1 MYAEAQV
8 EADGH
13 ANSTALEALNL
24 VRRRAKL
31 PDFMNSNKEVFKEA
45 VWDER
50 YFELCFEGKIWRVRR
65 DSC

>member
-1 MYAEAQV
+1 M
-8 EADGH
+8 DTL
-13 ANSTALEALNL
+13 NSTALEALNL

-50 YFELCFEGKIWRVRR
+50 YF
-65 DSC
+65 